1 MQVNT
6 RHDRS
11 SLTGASFNS
20 VISHECPYYIIT
32 PLPGDIMTL
41 AQYTAI
47 FHSSTGPGLAHVIAD
62 SDHSAAWVKVG
73 ATYQAQGRLVAL
85 IPGHH
90 NAVLQGHMLKCKS
103 TYKV

>member
-1 MQVNT
+1 M
-6 RHDRS
+6 
-11 SLTGASFNS
+11 
-20 VISHECPYYIIT
+20 PK
-32 PLPGDIMTL
+32 

-103 TYKV
+103 TWKI